1 MMGGATSASH
11 ETASVSHDA
20 ASAFRLELTGAV
32 LAGGHSS
39 RFGSNKALFALD
51 GETLIGKAAD
61 LLRPLVRELLVSA
74 SHANATAYTFLELDI
89 VEDQHPDCGPLGG
102 LEALLDHCTT
112 PWLIILTCDMPYV
125 NSDSLRTMIHHAQQ
139 SDDSFKQGSL
149 PRAIAWQRSDGSVSP
164 FPMLIERSA
173 LPVLRS
179 RMNSGCRSMKGLL
192 GVLDTYYII
201 APSDRLLSN
210 INRPEDWKED
220 KTYLQKTI

>member
-1 MMGGATSASH
+1 MGGETFASH

-20 ASAFRLELTGAV
+20 ASAFRLELTGAI

-39 RFGSNKALFALD
+39 RFGSNKALFAPD

-74 SHANATAYTFLELDI
+74 SHANAAAYAFLELDI
-89 VEDQHPDCGPLGG
+89 LDRC
-102 LEALLDHCTT
+102 ATSWLL
-112 PWLIILTCDMPYV
+112 ILTCDMPYV
-125 NSDSLRTMIHHAQQ
+125 DSEALRTMIRHAQQ
-139 SDDSFKQGSL
+139 KGDRIGQGAL
-149 PRAIAWQRSDGSVSP
+149 PRAIAWQRSDGSISP
-164 FPMLIERSA
+164 FPLLIERSA

-179 RMNSGCRSMKGLL
+179 RMNLGRRSMKGLL
-192 GVLDTYYII
+192 GALDTYYIL

>member
-1 MMGGATSASH
+1 MMGGETSASH
-11 ETASVSHDA
+11 ETAPVSHDA
-20 ASAFRLELTGAV
+20 ASAFRLELTGAI

-39 RFGSNKALFALD
+39 RFGSNKALFAPD

-74 SHANATAYTFLELDI
+74 SHANAAAYAFLELDI

-102 LEALLDHCTT
+102 LEALLDRCATS
-112 PWLIILTCDMPYV
+112 WLLILTCDMPYV
-125 NSDSLRTMIHHAQQ
+125 DGEALRTMMSHAQQ
-139 SDDSFKQGSL
+139 KGDRIGQGAL
-149 PRAIAWQRSDGSVSP
+149 PRAIAWQRSDGSISP
-164 FPMLIERSA
+164 FPLLIERSA

-179 RMNSGCRSMKGLL
+179 RMNLGRRSMKGLL
-192 GVLDTYYII
+192 GALDTYYIL
-201 APSDRLLSN
+201 APSDSLLSN